1 MAYTIKHGR
10 IAAIQYITTPE
21 GEGLSAI
28 YTSEGKQPEAYPEG
42 NMSRDIWDTLPLP
55 VRAAINRQF
64 GIVFSLPY
72 NSREDFVMSSQPFTV
87 ESI

>member
-1 MAYTIKHGR
+1 MSYTIKHGR
-10 IAAIQYITTPE
+10 IAAIQYITTPT
-21 GEGLSAI
+21 GEQLCAI
-28 YTSEGKQPEAYPEG
+28 YQSDNKQPEAYPDG

-72 NSREDFVMSSQPFTV
+72 AARENFVLSSIPFEVTA
-87 ESI
+87 